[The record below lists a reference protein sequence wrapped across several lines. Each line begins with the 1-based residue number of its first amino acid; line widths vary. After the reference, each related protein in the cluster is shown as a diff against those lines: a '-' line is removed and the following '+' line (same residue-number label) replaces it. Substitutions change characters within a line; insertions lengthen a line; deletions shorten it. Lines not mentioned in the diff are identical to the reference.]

1 MRDVSVS
8 FDMTGL
14 YCIDTG
20 VLILVSRDESY
31 IYIYIYIG
39 SLSIYN
45 PFIFSTH
52 FSHDVN
58 ICN

>member
-20 VLILVSRDESY
+20 VLILVSRDGH
-31 IYIYIYIG
+31 IYIYRF
-39 SLSIYN
+39 LSIYN

-52 FSHDVN
+52 FIHDDF
-58 ICN
+58 